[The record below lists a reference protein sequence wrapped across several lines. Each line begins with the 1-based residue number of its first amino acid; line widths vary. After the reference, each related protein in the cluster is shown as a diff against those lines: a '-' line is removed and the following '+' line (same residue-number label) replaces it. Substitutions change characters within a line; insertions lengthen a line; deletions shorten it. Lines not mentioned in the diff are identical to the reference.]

1 MTGFGI
7 DGNSNSNGNGNGN
20 DDVNEAHRLALR
32 DALSQVDPGAL
43 TRHEL
48 LLMADVLGKALA
60 SFGDPPTNLGDE
72 LIV

>member
-1 MTGFGI
+1 MTEFGI
-7 DGNSNSNGNGNGN
+7 DGSSNGGVN
-20 DDVNEAHRLALR
+20 DVNGDINEANRLMLR
-32 DALSQVDPGAL
+32 DVLSQVDPAAL

-48 LLMADVLGKALA
+48 LMMADVLGKALA

>member
-7 DGNSNSNGNGNGN
+7 DGSSNGGVSGGVNG
-20 DDVNEAHRLALR
+20 DINEVHRLALR
-32 DALSQVDPGAL
+32 DVLSQLDPSAL
-43 TRHEL
+43 TRPEL
-48 LLMADVLGKALA
+48 LMMADVLGKALA

>member
-7 DGNSNSNGNGNGN
+7 DGSGNGDVNGGVN
-20 DDVNEAHRLALR
+20 DVNEAHRSALR
-32 DALSQVDPGAL
+32 DVLSQVDPGAL
-43 TRHEL
+43 TRREL
-48 LLMADVLGKALA
+48 LMMADVLGKALA

>member
-1 MTGFGI
+1 MTGFSI
-7 DGNSNSNGNGNGN
+7 DGSSNGDING
-20 DDVNEAHRLALR
+20 DINEAHRLALR

-48 LLMADVLGKALA
+48 LMMADVLGKALA
-60 SFGDPPTNLGDE
+60 SFGDPPANLGDE

>member
-7 DGNSNSNGNGNGN
+7 DGSSDVNG
-20 DDVNEAHRLALR
+20 DVNEAHRLALR

-43 TRHEL
+43 TRREL
-48 LLMADVLGKALA
+48 LMMADVMGKALS

>member
-7 DGNSNSNGNGNGN
+7 DGSTNGNGNG
-20 DDVNEAHRLALR
+20 DGAVNEAQRLALR

-43 TRHEL
+43 TRNEL
-48 LLMADVLGKALA
+48 LMMADVLGKALA
-60 SFGDPPTNLGDE
+60 SFGDPPANLGDE